1 MVKALPL
8 WQTIVMTEAT
18 TTTATP
24 WYVHK
29 LVDEHCEISSEPAK
43 PGTLA
48 TWGPYPSQD
57 EAIARRVGLIR
68 AGKCKP
74 KI

>member
-1 MVKALPL
+1 
-8 WQTIVMTEAT
+8 MTEDSPTPEA
-18 TTTATP
+18 P
-24 WYVHK
+24 WYIHK
-29 LVDEHCEISSEPAK
+29 LPDEHCEISPELTK
-43 PGTLA
+43 PGTLQ

-74 KI
+74 KM

>member
-1 MVKALPL
+1 
-8 WQTIVMTEAT
+8 MTEDSSPPEA
-18 TTTATP
+18 P

-29 LVDEHCEISSEPAK
+29 LPDEHCEISPEPTK
-43 PGTLA
+43 PGTLQ
-48 TWGPYPSQD
+48 TWGPYPSED

-74 KI
+74 KM